1 MRPADESALSMRSL
15 CSLCLIASAVIGVNS
30 DLFQISSFGFRISGS
45 AQFQV
50 SGFTLRSSDFGT
62 RPSFGLRVSA
72 FGLQIYPT
80 ALPSPRLRRRRGGS
94 RRASFGSYHAGQI
107 RRSKAETRKP
117 KPEPPSAAGFGLRI
131 SELGLLSAFGFRPS
145 TFKSTPPLSP
155 LTSLPPA
162 LFRPLDGRPGATGR
176 HSTQQNGRPL
186 LPRRRVWPGGR
197 WPRRSTYG

>member
-72 FGLQIYPT
+72 FGF
-80 ALPSPRLRRRRGGS
+80 PSRPLFLAQGIIELEKGKLDGGV
-94 RRASFGSYHAGQI
+94 
-107 RRSKAETRKP
+107 
-117 KPEPPSAAGFGLRI
+117 
-131 SELGLLSAFGFRPS
+131 
-145 TFKSTPPLSP
+145 
-155 LTSLPPA
+155 PA
-162 LFRPLDGRPGATGR
+162 LWTSQTG
-176 HSTQQNGRPL
+176 SL
-186 LPRRRVWPGGR
+186 LA
-197 WPRRSTYG
+197 